1 MPLKQ
6 YAYVDGDTT
15 IHIRYDTVTEE
26 MHMFGVQNTAPLL
39 LQNAAE
45 RKDPSNGF
53 SNDRQGATGRKIAS
67 VDPVVYRLWQVEFE
81 KAGGKSQGNWTA
93 DWRAFLHK
101 KLSEN
106 PQYYTV
112 ENLVTKNAN
121 DGHIVIK

>member
-15 IHIRYDTVTEE
+15 IHIRHDTDRGEL
-26 MHMFGVQNTAPLL
+26 HMFGVQNTAPLL
-39 LQNAAE
+39 LQNAQE

-53 SNDRQGATGRKIAS
+53 SRERQGAMGRKIAS
-67 VDPVVYRLWQVEFE
+67 VDPVVYRTWQMEFE
-81 KAGGKSQGNWTA
+81 KTGGKNQGNWVP
-93 DWRAFLHK
+93 DWRTFLRK

-112 ENLVTKNAN
+112 ENLVTHNAN
-121 DGHIVIK
+121 DAHIVVK